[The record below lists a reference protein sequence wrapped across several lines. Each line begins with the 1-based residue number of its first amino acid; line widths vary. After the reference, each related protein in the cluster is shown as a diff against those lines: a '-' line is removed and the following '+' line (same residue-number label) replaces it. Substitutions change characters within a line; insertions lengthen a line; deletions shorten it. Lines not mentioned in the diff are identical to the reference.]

1 MFDRFNKVE
10 KRFKKRIL
18 IFLQYLRR
26 HNLISHMKIN
36 LFFFFLLSL
45 TLNAQE
51 NNPVK
56 ELQKIQK
63 LQESILL
70 LDFYMKN
77 NDHKILDL
85 LATDVS
91 FGHSNGW
98 VQNFKDFK
106 SDFESKKLSYKSIEQ
121 TDFSEFKRNKRTVS
135 LRRKIKV
142 SGIYKIYDF
151 EMTLSLLEI
160 WVKKG
165 KSWKLWSRQA
175 IELKEK
181 TE

>member
-1 MFDRFNKVE
+1 MKFYT
-10 KRFKKRIL
+10 
-18 IFLQYLRR
+18 IFLFV
-26 HNLISHMKIN
+26 IS
-36 LFFFFLLSL
+36 LSL
-45 TLNAQE
+45 YAQE
-51 NNPVK
+51 NK
-56 ELQKIQK
+56 AISELKNEPK
-63 LQESILL
+63 LQENIQL

-77 NDHKILDL
+77 NDSKILEL
-85 LATDVS
+85 LSEEVS

-98 VQNFKDFK
+98 IQNFDDFK
-106 SDFESKKLSYKSIEQ
+106 KDFESKKVIYKSIEQ
-121 TDFSEFKRNKRTVS
+121 TDFSEFKRNRKTAS

-142 SGIYKIYDF
+142 AGIYKVYDF

>member
-1 MFDRFNKVE
+1 
-10 KRFKKRIL
+10 
-18 IFLQYLRR
+18 
-26 HNLISHMKIN
+26 MKLYPI
-36 LFFFFLLSL
+36 FFFLISLSI
-45 TLNAQE
+45 NAQE
-51 NNPVK
+51 NSAIS
-56 ELQKIQK
+56 ELKNEPK
-63 LQESILL
+63 LQENIQL

-77 NDHKILDL
+77 NDSAILEL
-85 LATDVS
+85 FSEDVS

-98 VQNFKDFK
+98 VQNFDDFK
-106 SDFESKKLSYKSIEQ
+106 KDFESNKVSYKSIEQ
-121 TDFSEFKRNKRTVS
+121 TDFSEFKRNRKTVS
-135 LRRKIKV
+135 LRRKVKV
-142 SGIYKIYDF
+142 VGIYKIYDF

>member
-1 MFDRFNKVE
+1 
-10 KRFKKRIL
+10 
-18 IFLQYLRR
+18 
-26 HNLISHMKIN
+26 MKFYTI
-36 LFFFFLLSL
+36 FFFLISISL
-45 TLNAQE
+45 YAQE
-51 NNPVK
+51 NK
-56 ELQKIQK
+56 AISELKNEPK
-63 LQESILL
+63 LQENIQL

-77 NDHKILDL
+77 NDSKILEL
-85 LATDVS
+85 LSEEVS

-98 VQNFKDFK
+98 VQNFDDFK
-106 SDFESKKLSYKSIEQ
+106 KDFESKKVVYKSIEQ
-121 TDFSEFKRNKRTVS
+121 TDFSEFKRNRKTAS

-142 SGIYKIYDF
+142 AGIYKVYDF

>member
-1 MFDRFNKVE
+1 MKS
-10 KRFKKRIL
+10 KITIIL
-18 IFLQYLRR
+18 LFLFLF
-26 HNLISHMKIN
+26 LKI
-36 LFFFFLLSL
+36 
-45 TLNAQE
+45 NAQE
-51 NNPVK
+51 NEAILALKK
-56 ELQKIQK
+56 EPK
-63 LQESILL
+63 LQENIQL

-77 NDHKILDL
+77 NDSAILEL
-85 LATDVS
+85 LPVDVS

-98 VQNFKDFK
+98 VQNFADFK
-106 SDFESKKLSYKSIEQ
+106 KDFESKKVSYKSIEQ
-121 TDFSEFKRNKRTVS
+121 TDLSEFKKVRKVAS
-135 LRRKIKV
+135 IRRKVKV
-142 SGIYKIYDF
+142 SGIYTIYDF

>member
-1 MFDRFNKVE
+1 MKLYP
-10 KRFKKRIL
+10 IL
-18 IFLQYLRR
+18 FF
-26 HNLISHMKIN
+26 LIS
-36 LFFFFLLSL
+36 LSI
-45 TLNAQE
+45 NAQE
-51 NNPVK
+51 NSAIS
-56 ELQKIQK
+56 ELKNEPK
-63 LQESILL
+63 LQENIQL

-77 NDHKILDL
+77 NDSTILEL
-85 LATDVS
+85 FSEDVS

-98 VQNFKDFK
+98 VQNFDDFK
-106 SDFESKKLSYKSIEQ
+106 KDFESKKVSYKSIEQ
-121 TDFSEFKRNKRTVS
+121 TDFSEFKRNRKTVS
-135 LRRKIKV
+135 LRRKVKV
-142 SGIYKIYDF
+142 VGIYKIYDF